1 MKGGARNR
9 ASREKYGLK
18 LRRGGQNPRSANRD
32 NDILQYRVLLLG
44 RVFIS
49 NRPPRYVGQLSQAL
63 THGKIVCLDDRAVNI
78 TVSAVLLVLGI
89 GLFNMGAD
97 LAMTPMGTHVGAG
110 LSRQRKLWLLLLVCF
125 VLGMLITIAE
135 PDLQVLADQVS
146 SVMNGTVLIYT
157 VGIGVG
163 AFLMVAILRIV
174 FKRRLGSI
182 LMLFYMLLFALALML
197 AVNGNLDLLPM
208 AFDSGGVTTGPITV
222 PFIMALGV
230 GISSVLG
237 DRRSQEN
244 SFGLVAL
251 CSIGPIL
258 AVLVLGLFAGND
270 LSYPEPSYPVSPDVL
285 GAFTHAAAHTAK
297 NVAIALGLI
306 IIFFL
311 ICQFAF
317 LKLSK
322 RQLLKIAFGTVFTYV
337 GLVLFLTSVEVGFM
351 PIGYKLGNS
360 LAQMNKWLLI
370 PLGLVMGVLVV
381 LAEPAIHVLN
391 SQVEDVTGGY
401 VTRKSMLAGL
411 CIGVGSAITLSV
423 IRIIF
428 DFSLVYYIIPG
439 YFLSL
444 GLSLFVP
451 PVYTAIA
458 FDSGGVASGPMTSGF
473 ILPFAIGAC
482 VGYQGPDAV
491 LRDAFGVVA
500 LVAMTPLITIQLL
513 GFRAIVSNRVKE
525 RLAMTRILDAD
536 DQQIIN
542 FM

>member
-1 MKGGARNR
+1 LGELISKIKEA
-9 ASREKYGLK
+9 L
-18 LRRGGQNPRSANRD
+18 LSALP
-32 NDILQYRVLLLG
+32 ITLIVYAVSLLPWFNFTTVELIT
-44 RVFIS
+44 F
-49 NRPPRYVGQLSQAL
+49 
-63 THGKIVCLDDRAVNI
+63 

-97 LAMTPMGTHVGAG
+97 LAMTPMGTQVGAG
-110 LSRQRKLWLLLLVCF
+110 LSRQKKLWLLLLVSF
-125 VLGMLITIAE
+125 VLGLLITVAE
-135 PDLQVLADQVS
+135 PDLQVLANQVS
-146 SVMNGTVLIYT
+146 AVMNGTVLVYA

-163 AFLMVAILRIV
+163 SFLVIAILRIV
-174 FKRRLGSI
+174 FHRRLSNI
-182 LMLFYMLLFALALML
+182 LMLFYMLLFAQALLL
-197 AVNGNLDLLPM
+197 AVNEKLDLLPM

-230 GISSVLG
+230 GISGVLA
-237 DRRSQEN
+237 DKHSQEN

-258 AVLVLGLFAGND
+258 AVLLLGIFSTGEMRYEVPNYDVSGDILGNF
-270 LSYPEPSYPVSPDVL
+270 LHTL
-285 GAFTHAAAHTAK
+285 GHTAK
-297 NVAIALGLI
+297 EVAIALGLI
-306 IIFFL
+306 VVFFM

-322 RQLLKIAFGTVFTYV
+322 RQLLRIAVGVVFTYI
-337 GLVLFLTSVEVGFM
+337 GLVIFLTAVNVGFM
-351 PIGYKLGNS
+351 PIGYKLGVS
-360 LAQMNKWLLI
+360 LAQMNKWI
-370 PLGLVMGVLVV
+370 VTGLGLLMGVLVV

-391 SQVEDVTGGY
+391 GQVEDITNGY
-401 VTRKSMLAGL
+401 VSKRSMMTGL
-411 CIGVGSAITLSV
+411 CIGVGAAIALSV

-428 DFSLVYYIIPG
+428 DFSLTYYIIPG

-444 GLSLFVP
+444 ALSLFVP

-473 ILPFAIGAC
+473 ILPFAIGIC
-482 VGYQGPDAV
+482 VGVQGADAV

-513 GFRAIVSNRVKE
+513 GFRAIITNRMQE
-525 RLAMTRILDAD
+525 RRAMKRILDAD